1 LTREQPSYLRIVEDI
16 RRRIAAGDLR
26 PGDPVPSARRI
37 TQDWGVALATATRA
51 LATLNAEGLTRS
63 VPGVATVVAP
73 APATGTPG
81 RARRGDVELNRDRI
95 VASAIGI
102 ADAEGLAQV
111 SMRRIATDLGVATM
125 SLYRHVAGKDE
136 LLIYMMEAVLGEELL
151 PRQPPEGWR
160 ARLELSS
167 RLQWKGFRRHPW
179 LAPALSITRPQLVV
193 NGMRHTE
200 WALAA
205 LDSAGLGPEQAIHVH
220 ITLFGFVRGLALSLE
235 PEAQAE
241 QDTGLTSDE
250 WMSTREGEFLAVLRG
265 GEFPMMGRMFGNDF
279 ELDLDALFEFGLA
292 RLLDGL
298 ERYLPDGAAGAAGR
312 TDPATP
318 AT

>member
-1 LTREQPSYLRIVEDI
+1 MSASAVLEHRLVRAAWPLGWRSELRHTGVLVRKARILLTREQPSYLRIVEDI
-16 RRRIAAGDLR
+16 RRRIASGNLR

-37 TQDWGVALATATRA
+37 TQDFGVALATATRA
-51 LATLNAEGLTRS
+51 LATLSAEGLTRS

-73 APATGTPG
+73 APSTGPAV

-95 VASAIGI
+95 VASAVAI

-136 LLIYMMEAVLGEELL
+136 LLIYMMDAVLGEERL
-151 PRQPPEGWR
+151 PDQPPDGWR

-179 LAPALSITRPQLVV
+179 LAPALSMTRPQIVV
-193 NGMRHTE
+193 NGIRHTDGT
-200 WALAA
+200 LAA
-205 LDSAGLGPEQAIHVH
+205 LATSGLGTEQAMHLQL
-220 ITLFGFVRGLALSLE
+220 TLFGFVRGLALSLD

-241 QDTGLTSDE
+241 QE
-250 WMSTREGEFLAVLRG
+250 
-265 GEFPMMGRMFGNDF
+265 P
-279 ELDLDALFEFGLA
+279 
-292 RLLDGL
+292 
-298 ERYLPDGAAGAAGR
+298 
-312 TDPATP
+312 
-318 AT
+318 

>member
-1 LTREQPSYLRIVEDI
+1 LSREQPSYLRIVEDI
-16 RRRIAAGDLR
+16 RRRIASGDLR

-37 TQDWGVALATATRA
+37 TQDWSVALATATRA
-51 LATLNAEGLTRS
+51 LATLSAEGLTRS

-73 APATGTPG
+73 APSTGVAG

-95 VASAIGI
+95 VASAVAI

-136 LLIYMMEAVLGEELL
+136 LLIYMMDAVLGEERL
-151 PRQPPEGWR
+151 PDQPPDGWR

-179 LAPALSITRPQLVV
+179 LAPALSMTRPQIVV

-200 WALAA
+200 WTLAA
-205 LDSAGLGPEQAIHVH
+205 LDTAGLGTEQAMHLH
-220 ITLFGFVRGLALSLE
+220 LTLFGFVRGLALSLE

-250 WMSTREGEFLAVLRG
+250 WMSTQENEFLAVLRG
-265 GEFPMMGRMFGNDF
+265 GEFPMMGRLMTTDF
-279 ELDLDALFEFGLA
+279 ELDLDAEFEFGLA
-292 RLLDGL
+292 RVLDGL
-298 ERYLPDGAAGAAGR
+298 ERYLSHA
-312 TDPATP
+312 
-318 AT
+318 

>member
-1 LTREQPSYLRIVEDI
+1 MTREQPSYLRIVEDI
-16 RRRIAAGDLR
+16 RRRIGSGDLR

-37 TQDWGVALATATRA
+37 TQDFGVALATATRA
-51 LATLNAEGLTRS
+51 LATLSAEGLTRS

-73 APATGTPG
+73 APSTGTAG
-81 RARRGDVELNRDRI
+81 RARRGDGELSRDRI
-95 VASAIGI
+95 VASAIAI
-102 ADAEGLAQV
+102 ADTEGLAQV
-111 SMRRIATDLGVATM
+111 SMRRIATDLGAATM

-136 LLIYMMEAVLGEELL
+136 LLIHMMDTVLGEERL
-151 PRQPPEGWR
+151 PQEAPEGWR

-179 LAPALSITRPQLVV
+179 LAPALSITRPQIVV

-205 LDSAGLGPEQAIHVH
+205 LDNLGLSTEQAMHMH

-241 QDTGLTSDE
+241 QDTGLTSEE
-250 WMSTREGEFLAVLRG
+250 WMSTQEKEFLAVVRG
-265 GEFPMMGRMFGNDF
+265 GEFPLMVRLFTEDLD
-279 ELDLDALFEFGLA
+279 LDLDALFEFGLA

-298 ERYLPDGAAGAAGR
+298 ERYMPQS
-312 TDPATP
+312 
-318 AT
+318 

>member
-16 RRRIAAGDLR
+16 RRRIASGDLR

-37 TQDWGVALATATRA
+37 TQDFDVALATATRA
-51 LATLNAEGLTRS
+51 LAKLSAEGLTRS

-73 APATGTPG
+73 APPTGTGG
-81 RARRGDVELNRDRI
+81 RPRRGDVELSRDRI
-95 VASAIGI
+95 VASAIAI
-102 ADAEGLAQV
+102 ADTEGLAQV

-125 SLYRHVAGKDE
+125 SLYRHVPGKDD
-136 LLIYMMEAVLGEELL
+136 LLIYMMEAVLGEERL

-179 LAPALSITRPQLVV
+179 LAPALSITRPQIVV

-205 LDSAGLGPEQAIHVH
+205 LDDMGLSTEQAMHMH

-241 QDTGLTSDE
+241 QDTGLTSEE
-250 WMSTREGEFLAVLRG
+250 WMSTQQDEFLAVLRG
-265 GEFPMMGRMFGNDF
+265 GEFPMMGRLFTEDLD
-279 ELDLDALFEFGLA
+279 LDLDALFEFGLA
-292 RLLDGL
+292 RILDGL
-298 ERYLPDGAAGAAGR
+298 ERYLPQS
-312 TDPATP
+312 
-318 AT
+318 

>member
-1 LTREQPSYLRIVEDI
+1 LSREQPSYLRIVEDI
-16 RRRIAAGDLR
+16 RRRIASGDLR

-37 TQDWGVALATATRA
+37 TQDWGVALATATRV
-51 LATLNAEGLTRS
+51 LATLSAEGLTRS

-73 APATGTPG
+73 APSTGSAG

-95 VASAIGI
+95 VASAVAI

-136 LLIYMMEAVLGEELL
+136 LLIDMMEAVLGEERL
-151 PRQPPEGWR
+151 PQQPPEGWR

-167 RLQWKGFRRHPW
+167 RVQWKGFRRHPW
-179 LAPALSITRPQLVV
+179 LAPALSITRPQIVV

-205 LDSAGLGPEQAIHVH
+205 LDTAGVGTEQAMHLH
-220 ITLFGFVRGLALSLE
+220 FTLFGFVRGLALSLE

-250 WMSTREGEFLAVLRG
+250 WMSTRQDEFLAVLRG
-265 GEFPMMGRMFGNDF
+265 GEFPQMGRLFTIDL
-279 ELDLDALFEFGLA
+279 ELDLDALFEFGMA

-298 ERYLPDGAAGAAGR
+298 ERYLSQA
-312 TDPATP
+312 
-318 AT
+318 

>member
-1 LTREQPSYLRIVEDI
+1 LRIVEEI
-16 RRRIAAGDLR
+16 RRRIASGDLR

-51 LATLNAEGLTRS
+51 LATLNAEGVTRS

-73 APATGTPG
+73 ASSTGTGNGG

-95 VASAIGI
+95 VASAIAI

-136 LLIYMMEAVLGEELL
+136 LLIYMMDAVLGEERL
-151 PRQPPEGWR
+151 PKDPPEGWR

-179 LAPALSITRPQLVV
+179 LAPALSITRPQIVV

-205 LDSAGLGPEQAIHVH
+205 LDTVGLTGESAMHVH

-250 WMSTREGEFLAVLRG
+250 WMSTQQDEFLAVLRG
-265 GEFPMMGRMFGNDF
+265 GEFPMMGRLFTMDL
-279 ELDLDALFEFGLA
+279 ELDLDALFEFGLS
-292 RLLDGL
+292 RILDGL
-298 ERYLPDGAAGAAGR
+298 ERYLPGPATGAAGR
-312 TDPATP
+312 GDQAAPAT
-318 AT
+318 

>member
-1 LTREQPSYLRIVEDI
+1 MSREQPSYLRIVEDI
-16 RRRIAAGDLR
+16 RRRIASGDLR

-37 TQDWGVALATATRA
+37 TQDWNVALATATRA

-73 APATGTPG
+73 APSTGTPG
-81 RARRGDVELNRDRI
+81 RGRRGDVELSRDRI
-95 VASAIGI
+95 VASAVAI
-102 ADAEGLAQV
+102 ADTEGLAQV

-125 SLYRHVAGKDE
+125 SLYRHVAGKEE
-136 LLIYMMEAVLGEELL
+136 LLIYMMEAVLGEERL
-151 PRQPPEGWR
+151 PQEPPEGWR

-179 LAPALSITRPQLVV
+179 LAPSLSVTRPQIVI

-205 LDSAGLGPEQAIHVH
+205 LDTLALSLEQAMHVH
-220 ITLFGFVRGLALSLE
+220 LTLFGFVRGLALSLE

-250 WMSTREGEFLAVLRG
+250 WMSTQQDEFLTVLRG
-265 GEFPMMGRMFGNDF
+265 GEFPMIGRLFTEDL

-298 ERYLPDGAAGAAGR
+298 ERYLR
-312 TDPATP
+312 ER
-318 AT
+318 